1 MAKATKKS
9 PTGLQSKSTAVSRV
23 YKDETIEA
31 VKSFA
36 FVAKR
41 DFGTCSLSG
50 KKISKGDKC
59 EMLILPDGTK
69 VTTLLSTTVAKGNK
83 AKKVQ
88 STSKK
93 ENPLQGFK
101 NVDEFV
107 RASFKEAYAKD
118 KTYSQDVVKA
128 VVKVMK
134 AKTQADKYKVL
145 MTLPINIVGE
155 VIELTK

>member
-1 MAKATKKS
+1 MAKATKKN
-9 PTGLQSKSTAVSRV
+9 PTGLESKSTAVSRV
-23 YKDETIEA
+23 YKDQTINA
-31 VKSFA
+31 VKAYA

-41 DFGTCSLSG
+41 DFGNCSLSG

-59 EMLILPDGTK
+59 EMLILEDGTK

-93 ENPLQGFK
+93 NPLQGFK
-101 NVDEFV
+101 NVDEYV
-107 RASFKEAYAKD
+107 RASFTEAYAKD
-118 KTYSQDVVKA
+118 KTYSQDVMKA

-145 MTLPINIVGE
+145 MTLPIKIVGE
-155 VIELTK
+155 VVELTK